1 MNAKR
6 EKLLFSLSFCA
17 SLFFLNI
24 SLSGQSVSSAAPLDS
39 LVKSYNKVGF
49 DIFKECYEQLEV
61 DSNLLISPYSISV
74 AMSMVYIGANGTTKE
89 EMQDVL
95 HLNGLSDASISQSN
109 SDILDSLQ
117 TSDKDTIHIANSIW
131 HRDDISLVDDFLNIC
146 TDKYQSQVRALDFSN
161 PASKDIIN
169 KWVNDNTGEKIP
181 EIIDEID
188 PISVLFIIN
197 ALYFKGTWKKIFD
210 ENATADADFA
220 LSSGTEIQV
229 PTMIQMDTFNVIQ
242 NNKIEAVELPFSD
255 NKYSMIILLP
265 KTNYGIDSLIS
276 NIDHETWKQ
285 WESEFYEHAVQIYL
299 PKFRFDYSND
309 LVGEFDSLGMK
320 QAFGS
325 ADFTNL
331 YAPGGIW
338 IDKINHKTAIDVNE
352 KGAEAAA
359 ATEVEFI
366 WGDNPI
372 LFEAN
377 RPFVFMIKNNEIDV
391 ILFLGK
397 VGKPVYKDIIKIDYD
412 HISNNITN
420 SKIKES
426 YDFYYDSQNQS
437 IELLPKKNTSGFDNL
452 KIDLIDLSGRLVKS
466 WSINEPI
473 SNRLSLKIPDLYS
486 NIYLIRINNREAIQT
501 RKIIVN

>member
-1 MNAKR
+1 M
-6 EKLLFSLSFCA
+6 
-17 SLFFLNI
+17 
-24 SLSGQSVSSAAPLDS
+24 
-39 LVKSYNKVGF
+39 
-49 DIFKECYEQLEV
+49 
-61 DSNLLISPYSISV
+61 
-74 AMSMVYIGANGTTKE
+74 
-89 EMQDVL
+89 
-95 HLNGLSDASISQSN
+95 
-109 SDILDSLQ
+109 
-117 TSDKDTIHIANSIW
+117 
-131 HRDDISLVDDFLNIC
+131 
-146 TDKYQSQVRALDFSN
+146 
-161 PASKDIIN
+161 
-169 KWVNDNTGEKIP
+169 
-181 EIIDEID
+181 
-188 PISVLFIIN
+188 
-197 ALYFKGTWKKIFD
+197 
-210 ENATADADFA
+210 
-220 LSSGTEIQV
+220 
-229 PTMIQMDTFNVIQ
+229 
-242 NNKIEAVELPFSD
+242 
-255 NKYSMIILLP
+255 P